1 MSDADVT
8 PVTPSPVTPV
18 TPGDRD
24 ACHAGRLQSRRPR
37 TARRASRRP
46 SAP

>member
-18 TPGDRD
+18 TPGDRY
-24 ACHAGRLQSRRPR
+24 ACSRRRLQSRRPQ
-37 TARRASRRP
+37 TP
-46 SAP
+46 T